1 MSPSRRLEQ
10 CWNLFDQ
17 ARQRVRAERGPS
29 CRILEFGSSLETW
42 EGLARSHETT
52 MVFSQECVSERIA
65 EQIVDVSEDEEIVNA
80 VQFMPQERVNH
91 TREETV
97 DVRAALCMTDC
108 SHMTSKESWKTRDG
122 GRPKRT
128 SAGRLRDRRGRGRLN
143 MLRWS
148 TQTSKYTTYKSFRSE
163 TVDVLRVRCVWVNAS
178 YPTLMGAIHIRHRQ
192 ALRQRTP
199 SETPSTEL
207 DGKHTR

>member
-1 MSPSRRLEQ
+1 
-10 CWNLFDQ
+10 
-17 ARQRVRAERGPS
+17 
-29 CRILEFGSSLETW
+29 
-42 EGLARSHETT
+42 

-80 VQFMPQERVNH
+80 VQFIPQERVNR

-108 SHMTSKESWKTRDG
+108 FHMTSKESWKTRDG

-148 TQTSKYTTYKSFRSE
+148 TQTST
-163 TVDVLRVRCVWVNAS
+163 
-178 YPTLMGAIHIRHRQ
+178 P
-192 ALRQRTP
+192 RTKAFAP
-199 SETPSTEL
+199 RLSTC
-207 DGKHTR
+207 